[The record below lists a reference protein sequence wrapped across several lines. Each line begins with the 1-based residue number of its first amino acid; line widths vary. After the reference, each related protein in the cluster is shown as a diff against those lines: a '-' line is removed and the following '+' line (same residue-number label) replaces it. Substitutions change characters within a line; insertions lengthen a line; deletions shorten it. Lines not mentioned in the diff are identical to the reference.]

1 MKYLNNIGS
10 NSKKAFEKLKKVE
23 PKKIRSVIEN
33 FSNFSEDE
41 NDS

>member
-33 FSNFSEDE
+33 FSKNALKGL
-41 NDS
+41 